1 MPSSYIAPA
10 EHIKM
15 AEVFGPTDIRRA
27 TYIEH
32 EWVWE
37 VSNNSR
43 SADGYLAFY
52 LEYKHD
58 KWQQQDEMFFEY
70 VPNKGFVHNKGMM
83 GIIGGS
89 DASRKFAEFAEGN
102 ISGRL
107 AVVTLEPGLRVNLNA
122 SLTIPGPMFSLAAKE
137 WWEKNNDAAFHL
149 TIKIFQLPSPDS
161 LCEAGVELVEHRY
174 PKIWE
179 VDNRGW

>member
-52 LEYKHD
+52 LEYKHGS
-58 KWQQQDEMFFEY
+58 
-70 VPNKGFVHNKGMM
+70 NKMRC
-83 GIIGGS
+83 S
-89 DASRKFAEFAEGN
+89 
-102 ISGRL
+102 
-107 AVVTLEPGLRVNLNA
+107 LN
-122 SLTIPGPMFSLAAKE
+122 M
-137 WWEKNNDAAFHL
+137 
-149 TIKIFQLPSPDS
+149 SPTRA
-161 LCEAGVELVEHRY
+161 LFTTKA
-174 PKIWE
+174 
-179 VDNRGW
+179 